1 MKNNEN
7 GYDYDVGESGQ
18 LLSSGERQK
27 IALARA
33 VINKK
38 PILLLDEAMKSIDE
52 ETRKTMNKVL
62 KKIQNNKTIIIITHN
77 LSEIEKSNNIIKIPN
92 TINLNKPTS

>member
-1 MKNNEN
+1 
-7 GYDYDVGESGQ
+7 
-18 LLSSGERQK
+18 
-27 IALARA
+27 
-33 VINKK
+33 
-38 PILLLDEAMKSIDE
+38 LDEAMKSIDE